1 MLDPVAG
8 TASAGV
14 AAYTL
19 GCGFIGFD
27 KDEDLLV
34 SGSFNLR
41 RLVAKEEYKFESAL
55 LGTGV
60 VLLSYWLMHA
70 L

>member
-1 MLDPVAG
+1 VLDPFAG

-19 GCGFIGFD
+19 GCAFIGFD

-41 RLVAKEEYKFESAL
+41 RLVAKEEYAFECAL
-55 LGTGV
+55 LGTV
-60 VLLSYWLMHA
+60 VILLSHV
-70 L
+70 